1 MLSTTEATQDCY
13 NSSAVC
19 AGQAHS
25 PHVDTSHAAGSCPL
39 KCVSSIGGSGP
50 HLIHGSL
57 EWTNMR
63 QPPNCISIGSVVFAQ
78 LTRVPNT
85 QTDTRTT
92 LRATSVAIGPL
103 CAGDA
108 AENGKSNVN
117 WQHTL
122 SVSSILVTARFL
134 VLLI

>member
-1 MLSTTEATQDCY
+1 
-13 NSSAVC
+13 
-19 AGQAHS
+19 
-25 PHVDTSHAAGSCPL
+25 
-39 KCVSSIGGSGP
+39 
-50 HLIHGSL
+50 
-57 EWTNMR
+57 MR

-117 WQHTL
+117 
-122 SVSSILVTARFL
+122 
-134 VLLI
+134 